1 MSTNPE
7 LNTAPLPLIPE
18 PVSVRFGNTPAED
31 WVTSDPFGEVTV
43 GVNKDLPRTDFSITI
58 HKKGA
63 SITAGSEAALAD
75 GRNAFAQIVHLSAV
89 RSQLAAA
96 ATVTTEQPSDPTY
109 RIPALTLN
117 DSPKHAWRGLLVDP
131 ARHFLPVEDLKRL
144 ITVMAVYR
152 LNVLHLN
159 LTDDQGWRFEVSGY
173 PQLTEVGAWRERT
186 VEGTPQFEGEDTF
199 AEDRHGGFYT
209 QDELR
214 ELVQYARSRGVTLVP
229 GVNLPGHAQAAI
241 AAYPNL
247 GNFPERQLLVRETWG
262 VSDHVLGTSEAS
274 FQFVRDVLE
283 QVAEIFDSPF
293 VHVGGEDAPLT
304 EWERSPEARTRREEW
319 GYSRESEILGR
330 FITFAGEVLR
340 DKGKRLAVWDSAAL
354 VRIPDDAIVLAGGEP
369 KGVKAATSRGFQTVA
384 APESVLGLDRVQSRN
399 EPAGAHP
406 VLSLEDVLKASPL
419 PKKLS
424 DEHGKLVLGIEATA
438 FGQFIPTAR
447 HLEYMLFPRLVAV
460 AQHAWGSSIDTEEL
474 HERLRAHEALLA
486 HLGVESRK
494 ILD

>member
-1 MSTNPE
+1 MSTQSE

-18 PVSVRFGNTPAED
+18 PVSVRWGDSPAGD
-31 WVTSDPFGEVTV
+31 WLTSDPFGEVTV
-43 GVNKDLPRTDFSITI
+43 GVNKDLPRTDFSIAI
-58 HKKGA
+58 HNNGA

-96 ATVTTEQPSDPTY
+96 ATVGHEQPSEATY
-109 RIPALTLN
+109 RIPALTLS
-117 DSPKHAWRGLLVDP
+117 DSPAFAWRGLLVDP

-152 LNVLHLN
+152 FNILHMN

-173 PQLTEVGAWRERT
+173 PRLTEVGAWRERT
-186 VEGTPQFEGEDTF
+186 VEGTPTFEGEDTF

-209 QDELR
+209 QEELR
-214 ELVQYARSRGVTLVP
+214 ELVRYARSRGVTVVP

-241 AAYPNL
+241 AAYPSL
-247 GNFPERQLLVRETWG
+247 GNYPERQLLVRETWG
-262 VSDHVLGTSEAS
+262 VSDHVLGTSEAA

-283 QVAEIFDSPF
+283 QVADIFDSPF

-304 EWERSPEARTRREEW
+304 EWEHSAEARTRREEW

-330 FITFAGEVLR
+330 FMTFAGEVLR
-340 DKGKRLAVWDSAAL
+340 DKGKRLAVWDSSRL
-354 VRIPDDAIVLAGGEP
+354 VRIPDDAIVLAGGDP
-369 KGVKAATSRGFQTVA
+369 KGAKSAASRGFQTVA
-384 APESVLGLDRVQSRN
+384 APESVLGLDRVQGRN
-399 EPAGAHP
+399 EPVGARP
-406 VLSLEDVLKASPL
+406 ELSLEDVLKAEPL
-419 PKKLS
+419 PKRLKK
-424 DEHGKLVLGIEATA
+424 EHEALVLGIEATA
-438 FGQFIPTAR
+438 FGQYIPTAR
-447 HLEYMLFPRLVAV
+447 HLEYMLFPRLVAI
-460 AQHAWGSSIDTEEL
+460 AQHAWGSSIEVEEL
-474 HERLRAHEALLA
+474 RERIRAHEPLLA

>member
-1 MSTNPE
+1 MSTNSE
-7 LNTAPLPLIPE
+7 LNSAPLPLIPE
-18 PVSVRFGNTPAED
+18 PLSVRWGETPAED
-31 WVTSDPFGEVTV
+31 WVTTDPFGEVTV
-43 GVNKDLPRTDFSITI
+43 GVNKDLPRTNFSLTI
-58 HKKGA
+58 HEKGA

-89 RSQLAAA
+89 RSQLANA
-96 ATVTTEQPSDPTY
+96 ATVASEQPSDPTY
-109 RIPALTLN
+109 RIPALTLS
-117 DSPKHAWRGLLVDP
+117 DSPAHAWRGLLVDP

-152 LNVLHLN
+152 MNVLHLN

-173 PQLTEVGAWRERT
+173 PRLTEVGAWRERT

-229 GVNLPGHAQAAI
+229 GVNLPGHAQAAV

-247 GNFPERQLLVRETWG
+247 GNFPNRQLLVRETWG

-283 QVAEIFDSPF
+283 QVADIFDSPF

-304 EWERSPEARTRREEW
+304 EWEHSPEARSRREEW

-330 FITFAGEVLR
+330 YFALAAKVLH
-340 DKGKRLAVWDSAAL
+340 DKGKRLAVWDSSTL
-354 VRIPDDAIVLAGGEP
+354 VRVPDDAVVLAGRDP
-369 KGVKAATSRGFQTVA
+369 KGVKAAVSRGFQTVA
-384 APESVLGLDRVQSRN
+384 APESILGLDRVQGRN
-399 EPAGAHP
+399 EPAGANP
-406 VLSLEDVLKASPL
+406 SLSLEDVLESKPL

-424 DEHGKLVLGIEATA
+424 EEQERLVLGIEATA

-447 HLEYMLFPRLVAV
+447 HLEYMLFPRLVAI
-460 AQHAWGSSIDTEEL
+460 AQHAWGSSIEPDEL
-474 HERLRAHEALLA
+474 RERIRAHEALLA